1 MLYNLHNNCTC
12 EMRSSLAL
20 AVNTIAEITCLKAN
34 FNHRVIGCDVST
46 SVRLCKA
53 DDNYISN

>member
-1 MLYNLHNNCTC
+1 
-12 EMRSSLAL
+12 LAL

-53 DDNYISN
+53 DDNYISNWLKKSMHKFKSH